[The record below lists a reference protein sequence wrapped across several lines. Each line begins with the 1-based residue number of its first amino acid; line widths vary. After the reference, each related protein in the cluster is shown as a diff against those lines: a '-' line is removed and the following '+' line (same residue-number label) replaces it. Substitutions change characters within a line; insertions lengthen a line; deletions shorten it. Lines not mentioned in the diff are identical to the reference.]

1 MEVLP
6 RMVDRTTS
14 LRSALSPIG
23 DKVLFVIALL
33 VLYAGAF
40 LLQWSEPSVTD
51 VSWLFVICEKMLAGE
66 HLYTDIMETNPPM
79 SVFLYMPTV
88 VVAHA
93 LRLSPELVQICL
105 TLALMTASV
114 GWTSRMLYAA
124 GEIRHLDRYRLIAAF
139 AFGVLALGCFSEREH
154 IALLTTL
161 PTLAIL
167 VLRLKGRTI
176 GPVTAVIAGLGEG
189 LAVTIKPQMAL
200 PILLAVGLAMVWS
213 RSLKPAFRL
222 EHWIGVAIVGIYVAV
237 VGLVFP
243 AYFTNMMPVLMDT
256 YRAVR
261 YDIRDI
267 ASGDGAIA
275 YYLMVAAL
283 IVLKGRR
290 LGEPR
295 LAVPLIA
302 SFGYYL
308 SYIDQSKGWAY
319 HLYPAVALATFLL
332 FDEAIGDAYAADVSR
347 LSGRLALTARIAA
360 LAGFGLGAQ
369 PLSDWLEGR
378 QWDSLPLAAQIRHIA
393 PHPSIAIISD
403 DLGLTNPLIRM
414 VGGSFVGTVAS
425 QWITQYA
432 TYRIDH
438 HHLDRAGVN
447 RMKAWVDYDRDL
459 LAGDIG
465 RSHPDFIV
473 VDRGGFDWL
482 EWARQS
488 PALAKLIAD
497 YRQAG
502 RANDIYLLARAD
514 LAPQD
519 PHPAT
524 GKFWRLGGSDRWL
537 GPEPD
542 ESTVRMVHSAAR

>member
-1 MEVLP
+1 MSS
-6 RMVDRTTS
+6 TS
-14 LRSALSPIG
+14 AR
-23 DKVLFVIALL
+23 
-33 VLYAGAF
+33 VLYLVTLVGLYVAAF
-40 LLQWSEPSVTD
+40 LLQWYEPSVTD
-51 VSWLFVICEKMLAGE
+51 VSWLFVIGEKMFAGQ

-79 SVFLYMPTV
+79 SVLLYMPTLI
-88 VVAHA
+88 VAHA
-93 LRLSPELVQICL
+93 TGLSPELVQIWL
-105 TLALMTASV
+105 TLALMTLSV

-124 GEIRHLDRYRLIAAF
+124 GEIRHLGRYRLLAIF

-167 VLRLKGRTI
+167 VLRLKGKPI
-176 GPVTAVIAGLGEG
+176 GFVTALVAGLGEG
-189 LAVTIKPQMAL
+189 LAVTIKPEMAF
-200 PILLAVGLAMVWS
+200 PILLAVGWGVAMT
-213 RSLKPAFRL
+213 RSLKLAFRL
-222 EHWIGVAIVGIYVAV
+222 EHWVGVVVVAAYVVV

-261 YDIRDI
+261 YDFLDI
-267 ASGDGAIA
+267 AGGDGAIA

-283 IVLKGRR
+283 VMLKGRKTA
-290 LGEPR
+290 EPR
-295 LAVPLIA
+295 LIVPLIA

-319 HLYPAVALATFLL
+319 HLYPGVALATLLL
-332 FDEAIGDAYAADVSR
+332 FEEAIGGAYEADVTR
-347 LSGRLALTARIAA
+347 LRGRLGLSARLAA
-360 LAGFGLGAQ
+360 IAGFVLGAQ
-369 PLSDWLEGR
+369 PLTDWLEGR
-378 QWDSLPLAAQIRHIA
+378 QWDSLPLAEQIERIAQ
-393 PHPSIAIISD
+393 HPSIAIISD

-414 VGGSFVGTVAS
+414 VDGTFVGTVAS

-438 HHLDRAGVN
+438 HDLDAAGVE
-447 RMKAWVDYDRDL
+447 RMKAWVDYDRAL
-459 LAGDIG
+459 LAGDIR

-502 RANDIYLLARAD
+502 RANDIYLLARGD
-514 LAPQD
+514 LAPDD

-524 GKFWRLGGSDRWL
+524 GKFWRLGGSDRWQGL
-537 GPEPD
+537 EPD
-542 ESTVRMVHSAAR
+542 ESTSRMEHSAAR